1 MIDLEKLK
9 LILQSSYQPIAQSSR
24 RLLKVHSDGG
34 MDGRYK
40 PSSTGS
46 HVSGVLLWFNYKYFF
61 LTARHCLQKFR
72 DELGNEIP
80 LNYVTPGIASDHTL
94 FYGVEAKF
102 YSDRVDVD
110 NTFQTK
116 IKNLYVGGDGA
127 GITRGLAQAGAN
139 GVKIARSI
147 IKR

>member
-80 LNYVTPGIASDHTL
+80 LNNDFNSIVLSSKLRLISSFSL
-94 FYGVEAKF
+94 L
-102 YSDRVDVD
+102 
-110 NTFQTK
+110 
-116 IKNLYVGGDGA
+116 NLMILPA
-127 GITRGLAQAGAN
+127 
-139 GVKIARSI
+139 
-147 IKR
+147 

>member
-80 LNYVTPGIASDHTL
+80 LNNFYNHSPYWINVSDS
-94 FYGVEAKF
+94 FNNYGQV
-102 YSDRVDVD
+102 VDFFSVHD
-110 NTFQTK
+110 
-116 IKNLYVGGDGA
+116 KN
-127 GITRGLAQAGAN
+127 R
-139 GVKIARSI
+139 
-147 IKR
+147 

>member
-46 HVSGVLLWFNYKYFF
+46 HVSGVLLWFN
-61 LTARHCLQKFR
+61 
-72 DELGNEIP
+72 
-80 LNYVTPGIASDHTL
+80 
-94 FYGVEAKF
+94 
-102 YSDRVDVD
+102 
-110 NTFQTK
+110 
-116 IKNLYVGGDGA
+116 
-127 GITRGLAQAGAN
+127 
-139 GVKIARSI
+139 
-147 IKR
+147 